1 MILALLTFL
10 AGVSISSIAIYYSV
24 LGLTSIFAAAFIP
37 IIVMGTVLEVSK
49 LVTAWWL
56 KANWH
61 RAPLALKSYLAL
73 AVVVLMLITS
83 MGIFGFLSKAHSDQG
98 LVSGDVAA
106 KIAVYDEKIKTAKEN
121 IEASRKQLKQMDDAV
136 DQIMGRSTSE
146 QGADKSNAVRRSQ
159 QRDRAALAKDIEANQ
174 KLITKLNEERAP
186 IAAEVRKVE
195 AEVGPIKYIA
205 ALIYGDNPD
214 ANLLEKSVVWV
225 ILTIVFVFDPLAVL
239 LLLASQMSFQWLKE
253 KKFNVP
259 SDVPTDEP
267 NVAPEPDTGP
277 KPKPYT
283 PSFRKAKFE
292 YKGTW
297 ANKKPKIEE
306 PMAAIIP
313 EPVVEP
319 IVPAYL
325 TPEKSFWEKPEGWV
339 NVPPQVYVPEP
350 TESQAPIYVDPSEA
364 FKGLPTVITN
374 PEPEPAPEPKL
385 NEIDATFWSMVE
397 ENIKTAK
404 EQWLADLP
412 EDKEK
417 KEEILKEAGLLT
429 ATMIDEPIKDKT
441 QTPEED
447 RIEKKK

>member
-1 MILALLTFL
+1 MILALLTFFTGI
-10 AGVSISSIAIYYSV
+10 AISSIAIYYSV

-37 IIVMGTVLEVSK
+37 IVVMGTVLEVSK

-56 KANWH
+56 KTNWQ
-61 RAPLALKSYLAL
+61 RAPYSLKSYLTL

-121 IEASRKQLKQMDDAV
+121 IEANRKQLKQMDDAV

-159 QRDRAALAKDIEANQ
+159 QKDRAALAKDIEANQ
-174 KLITKLNEERAP
+174 KLIASLNEERAP

-239 LLLASQMSFQWLKE
+239 LLLASQMSFQWLKDD
-253 KKFNVP
+253 KKDP
-259 SDVPTDEP
+259 PPEEP
-267 NVAPEPDTGP
+267 VSTEPAPEPGP
-277 KPKPYT
+277 KPEPYRPNFKKT
-283 PSFRKAKFE
+283 KFE
-292 YKGTW
+292 YKGSW
-297 ANKKPKIEE
+297 PNKKPKMEE

-313 EPVVEP
+313 DPVVEP
-319 IVPAYL
+319 KI
-325 TPEKSFWEKPEGWV
+325 
-339 NVPPQVYVPEP
+339 
-350 TESQAPIYVDPSEA
+350 ESVELVASSDLS
-364 FKGLPTVITN
+364 
-374 PEPEPAPEPKL
+374 L
-385 NEIDATFWSMVE
+385 NEVDTKFWNMVE
-397 ENIKTAK
+397 DNVKSAK

-417 KEEILKEAGLLT
+417 KEEILKEVGLLT
-429 ATMIDEPIKDKT
+429 AVDEPIKSKT
-441 QTPEED
+441 QTPDED
-447 RIEKKK
+447 NLESEKKK

>member
-1 MILALLTFL
+1 MILALLTFFTGI
-10 AGVSISSIAIYYSV
+10 AISSIAIYYSV

-37 IIVMGTVLEVSK
+37 IVVMGTVLEVSK

-56 KANWH
+56 KSNWQ
-61 RAPLALKSYLAL
+61 RAPVSLKSYLSL

-106 KIAVYDEKIKTAKEN
+106 KIAVFDEKIKTAKEN
-121 IEASRKQLKQMDDAV
+121 IESDRKQLKQMDDAV

-159 QRDRAALAKDIEANQ
+159 QKDRAALAKDIEANQ
-174 KLITKLNEERAP
+174 KLIASLNEERAP

-239 LLLASQMSFQWLKE
+239 LLLASQMSFQWLKDD
-253 KKFNVP
+253 KKDPP
-259 SDVPTDEP
+259 SEETVSTEP
-267 NVAPEPDTGP
+267 PPEPPP
-277 KPKPYT
+277 KPEPYR
-283 PSFRKAKFE
+283 PSFSKTKFE
-292 YKGTW
+292 YKGSW
-297 ANKKPKIEE
+297 PNKKPKVEE
-306 PMAAIIP
+306 PMAATIP

-319 IVPAYL
+319 VVPAYL
-325 TPEKSFWEKPEGWV
+325 TPDKSFWDKPEGWV
-339 NVPPQVYVPEP
+339 NVPPQVYTP
-350 TESQAPIYVDPSEA
+350 DPAIEDLVI
-364 FKGLPTVITN
+364 LPPV
-374 PEPEPAPEPKL
+374 
-385 NEIDATFWSMVE
+385 V
-397 ENIKTAK
+397 
-404 EQWLADLP
+404 
-412 EDKEK
+412 
-417 KEEILKEAGLLT
+417 
-429 ATMIDEPIKDKT
+429 IDEPIKDKT

-447 RIEKKK
+447 TLDSEKKK

>member
-1 MILALLTFL
+1 MILALLTFFTGI
-10 AGVSISSIAIYYSV
+10 AISSIAIYYSV

-37 IIVMGTVLEVSK
+37 IVVMGTVLEVSK
-49 LVTAWWL
+49 LVTAWLL
-56 KANWH
+56 KANWQ
-61 RAPLALKSYLAL
+61 RAPFSLKSYLAL

-121 IEASRKQLKQMDDAV
+121 IEANRRQLKQMDDAV

-159 QRDRAALAKDIEANQ
+159 QKDRAALAKDIEANQ
-174 KLITKLNEERAP
+174 KLIASLNEERAP

-253 KKFNVP
+253 DPKDTLP
-259 SDVPTDEP
+259 EEP
-267 NVAPEPDTGP
+267 VSTEPDLEPPKPEPYRP
-277 KPKPYT
+277 N
-283 PSFRKAKFE
+283 FRKTKFE

-297 ANKKPKIEE
+297 PNKKPKMEE
-306 PMAAIIP
+306 PLAAIIP
-313 EPVVEP
+313 DPVVEP
-319 IVPAYL
+319 KV
-325 TPEKSFWEKPEGWV
+325 
-339 NVPPQVYVPEP
+339 EP
-350 TESQAPIYVDPSEA
+350 VELLASSE
-364 FKGLPTVITN
+364 LP
-374 PEPEPAPEPKL
+374 L
-385 NEIDATFWSMVE
+385 NEVDAKFWNMVE
-397 ENIKTAK
+397 ENVKTAK
-404 EQWLADLP
+404 EQWIADLP

-417 KEEILKEAGLLT
+417 KEEILKEVGLLPPVV
-429 ATMIDEPIKDKT
+429 IDEPIKDKT

-447 RIEKKK
+447 NLESEKKK

>member
-1 MILALLTFL
+1 MILALLTFFTGI
-10 AGVSISSIAIYYSV
+10 AISSIAIYYSV
-24 LGLTSIFAAAFIP
+24 LGLTSIFAAAFMP
-37 IIVMGTVLEVSK
+37 IVIMGTVLEVSK

-56 KANWH
+56 KSNWQ
-61 RAPLALKSYLAL
+61 RAPFSLKSYLTL

-106 KIAVYDEKIKTAKEN
+106 KIAVFDEKIKTAKEN
-121 IEASRKQLKQMDDAV
+121 IEANRRQLKQMDDAV

-159 QRDRAALAKDIEANQ
+159 QKDRAALAKDIEANQ
-174 KLITKLNEERAP
+174 KQIASLNEERAP

-253 KKFNVP
+253 DPKDTP
-259 SDVPTDEP
+259 PEEP
-267 NVAPEPDTGP
+267 VNTEPAPEPP
-277 KPKPYT
+277 KPEPYR
-283 PSFRKAKFE
+283 PNFRKTKFE

-297 ANKKPKIEE
+297 PNKKPKMEE
-306 PMAAIIP
+306 PLAAIIP
-313 EPVVEP
+313 DPVVEP
-319 IVPAYL
+319 KL
-325 TPEKSFWEKPEGWV
+325 
-339 NVPPQVYVPEP
+339 EP
-350 TESQAPIYVDPSEA
+350 VELLASSDAS
-364 FKGLPTVITN
+364 
-374 PEPEPAPEPKL
+374 L
-385 NEIDATFWSMVE
+385 NEVDAKFWNMVE
-397 ENIKTAK
+397 DNVKSAK

-417 KEEILKEAGLLT
+417 KEEILKEVGLIT
-429 ATMIDEPIKDKT
+429 EVDEPIKSKT

-447 RIEKKK
+447 NLESEKKK

>member
-1 MILALLTFL
+1 MILALLTFFTGI
-10 AGVSISSIAIYYSV
+10 AISSIAIYYSV
-24 LGLTSIFAAAFIP
+24 LGLTSIFAAAFMP
-37 IIVMGTVLEVSK
+37 IVIMGTVLEVSK
-49 LVTAWWL
+49 LVTSWWL
-56 KANWH
+56 KSNWE
-61 RAPLALKSYLAL
+61 RAPVSLKSYLTL

-121 IEASRKQLKQMDDAV
+121 IESDRRQLKQMDEAV

-159 QRDRAALAKDIEANQ
+159 QKDRAALAKDIEANQ
-174 KLITKLNEERAP
+174 KLIASLNEERAP

-253 KKFNVP
+253 DPKDTPPEEPV
-259 SDVPTDEP
+259 STEPTP
-267 NVAPEPDTGP
+267 KPPPKPEP
-277 KPKPYT
+277 YR

-292 YKGTW
+292 YKGSW
-297 ANKKPKIEE
+297 PNKKPKVEE
-306 PMAAIIP
+306 PMAANIP
-313 EPVVEP
+313 KPVVEP
-319 IVPAYL
+319 KLDPVGLLASSDVSL
-325 TPEKSFWEKPEGWV
+325 NAVDAKFW
-339 NVPPQVYVPEP
+339 N
-350 TESQAPIYVDPSEA
+350 
-364 FKGLPTVITN
+364 
-374 PEPEPAPEPKL
+374 
-385 NEIDATFWSMVE
+385 MVE
-397 ENIKTAK
+397 ENVKTAK
-404 EQWLADLP
+404 EQWVADLP

-417 KEEILKEAGLLT
+417 KEEILKEVGLLS
-429 ATMIDEPIKDKT
+429 IDESIKSKT

-447 RIEKKK
+447 NLESEKKK

>member
-1 MILALLTFL
+1 MILALLTFF
-10 AGVSISSIAIYYSV
+10 AGIAISSIAIYYSV
-24 LGLTSIFAAAFIP
+24 LGLTSIFASAFIP
-37 IIVMGTVLEVSK
+37 IVVMGTVLEVSK

-56 KANWH
+56 KANWQ
-61 RAPLALKSYLAL
+61 RAPLSLKSYLAL

-121 IEASRKQLKQMDDAV
+121 IEANRRQLKQMDEAV

-159 QRDRAALAKDIEANQ
+159 QKDRAALAKDIEVNQ
-174 KLITKLNEERAP
+174 KLIASLNEERAP

-253 KKFNVP
+253 DPKVTP
-259 SDVPTDEP
+259 PEEP
-267 NVAPEPDTGP
+267 VSTEPKPEPP
-277 KPKPYT
+277 KPEPYR
-283 PSFRKAKFE
+283 PNFRKTKFE

-297 ANKKPKIEE
+297 PNKKPKMEE

-313 EPVVEP
+313 DPVVEP
-319 IVPAYL
+319 KV
-325 TPEKSFWEKPEGWV
+325 
-339 NVPPQVYVPEP
+339 
-350 TESQAPIYVDPSEA
+350 
-364 FKGLPTVITN
+364 
-374 PEPEPAPEPKL
+374 EPAELLASSEVPL
-385 NEIDATFWSMVE
+385 NEVDVKFWNMVE
-397 ENIKTAK
+397 ENVKNAK
-404 EQWLADLP
+404 EQWIADLP
-412 EDKEK
+412 EDKDK
-417 KEEILKEAGLLT
+417 KEEILKEVGLLPT
-429 ATMIDEPIKDKT
+429 VVIDEPIKDKT

-447 RIEKKK
+447 DLESEKKK

>member
-1 MILALLTFL
+1 MILALLTFF
-10 AGVSISSIAIYYSV
+10 AGISISSIAIYYSV
-24 LGLTSIFAAAFIP
+24 LGLTTIFASAFIP
-37 IIVMGTVLEVSK
+37 IVVMGTVLEVSK

-56 KANWH
+56 KANWQ
-61 RAPLALKSYLAL
+61 RAPFSLKSYLAL

-121 IEASRKQLKQMDDAV
+121 IEANRRQLKQMDEAV

-146 QGADKSNAVRRSQ
+146 QGADKANAVRRSQ
-159 QRDRAALAKDIEANQ
+159 QRDRVALAKDIEANQ
-174 KLITKLNEERAP
+174 KLIANLNEERAP

-253 KKFNVP
+253 DSKDKPPEAPIN
-259 SDVPTDEP
+259 TEP
-267 NVAPEPDTGP
+267 ILDPPPDLGP
-277 KPKPYT
+277 KPEPYK
-283 PSFRKAKFE
+283 PSFRKTKFE
-292 YKGTW
+292 YKGNW
-297 ANKKPKIEE
+297 PNKKPKVEE

-313 EPVVEP
+313 EPVIEP
-319 IVPAYL
+319 VVPAYL
-325 TPEKSFWEKPEGWV
+325 TPEKSFWDKPEGWV
-339 NVPPQVYVPEP
+339 NVPQQVYIPESAPDP
-350 TESQAPIYVDPSEA
+350 T
-364 FKGLPTVITN
+364 
-374 PEPEPAPEPKL
+374 L
-385 NEIDATFWSMVE
+385 NEVDARFWTMVE
-397 ENIKTAK
+397 ENVKTAK
-404 EQWLADLP
+404 EQWIADLP

-417 KEEILKEAGLLT
+417 KEEILKEVGLLPPVI
-429 ATMIDEPIKDKT
+429 IDEPIKDKS
-441 QTPEED
+441 QIPEED
-447 RIEKKK
+447 HIEKKK

>member
-1 MILALLTFL
+1 MILALLTFFTGI
-10 AGVSISSIAIYYSV
+10 AISSIAIYYSV
-24 LGLTSIFAAAFIP
+24 LGLTSIFAAAYIP
-37 IIVMGTVLEVSK
+37 IVVMGTVLEVSK

-56 KANWH
+56 KANWE
-61 RAPLALKSYLAL
+61 RAPYSLKSYLSL

-98 LVSGDVAA
+98 LVSGDVQS
-106 KIAVYDEKIKTAKEN
+106 KIAIYDEKIKTAKEN
-121 IEASRKQLKQMDDAV
+121 IEANRRQLKQMDDAV

-174 KLITKLNEERAP
+174 KLIASLNEERAP

-253 KKFNVP
+253 DPKDKPPEEPVNTK
-259 SDVPTDEP
+259 PT
-267 NVAPEPDTGP
+267 PELGP
-277 KPKPYT
+277 KPEPYR
-283 PSFRKAKFE
+283 PNFRKAKFE
-292 YKGTW
+292 YKGSW
-297 ANKKPKIEE
+297 PNKKPKMEE

-313 EPVVEP
+313 KPTIEPV
-319 IVPAYL
+319 VPAYL

-339 NVPPQVYVPEP
+339 SVPPQVYTPDSVIEP
-350 TESQAPIYVDPSEA
+350 T
-364 FKGLPTVITN
+364 
-374 PEPEPAPEPKL
+374 PEPKL
-385 NEIDATFWSMVE
+385 NEVDATFWSMVE
-397 ENIKTAK
+397 ENVKTAK
-404 EQWLADLP
+404 EQWLADRP
-412 EDKEK
+412 EDKDK
-417 KEEILKEAGLLT
+417 KEEILKEVGLLST
-429 ATMIDEPIKDKT
+429 PDEPIKDKT

-447 RIEKKK
+447 NLESEKKK

>member
-1 MILALLTFL
+1 MILALLTFFTGI
-10 AGVSISSIAIYYSV
+10 AISSIAIYYSV
-24 LGLTSIFAAAFIP
+24 LGLTSIFASAFMP
-37 IIVMGTVLEVSK
+37 IVIMGTVLEVSK

-56 KANWH
+56 KANWQ
-61 RAPLALKSYLAL
+61 RAPIALKSYLSL

-83 MGIFGFLSKAHSDQG
+83 MGIFGYLSKAHSDQG

-136 DQIMGRSTSE
+136 EQIMGRSTSE

-174 KLITKLNEERAP
+174 KLIASLNEERAP

-253 KKFNVP
+253 DPKDTPPEEPV
-259 SDVPTDEP
+259 STEPTPD
-267 NVAPEPDTGP
+267 PEPPP
-277 KPKPYT
+277 KPEPYK

-292 YKGTW
+292 YKGSW
-297 ANKKPKIEE
+297 PNKKPKVEE
-306 PMAAIIP
+306 PMAATIP

-319 IVPAYL
+319 VMPAYL
-325 TPEKSFWEKPEGWV
+325 TPDKSFWDKPEGWV
-339 NVPPQVYVPEP
+339 NIPPQVYIPES
-350 TESQAPIYVDPSEA
+350 TEDHTTMYVTPDEA
-364 FKGLPTVITN
+364 FKGLPT
-374 PEPEPAPEPKL
+374 
-385 NEIDATFWSMVE
+385 SVE
-397 ENIKTAK
+397 
-404 EQWLADLP
+404 
-412 EDKEK
+412 
-417 KEEILKEAGLLT
+417 LT
-429 ATMIDEPIKDKT
+429 AVVDEPIKDKT

>member
-10 AGVSISSIAIYYSV
+10 AGISISSIAIYYSV

-37 IIVMGTVLEVSK
+37 IVVMGTVLEVSK

-61 RAPLALKSYLAL
+61 RAPYSLKSYLSL

-121 IEASRKQLKQMDDAV
+121 IESDRRQLKQMDEAV
-136 DQIMGRSTSE
+136 DQIMGRSSDE
-146 QGADKSNAVRRSQ
+146 KGADKSNAVRRSQ
-159 QRDRAALAKDIEANQ
+159 QKDRAALAKDIEVNQ
-174 KLITKLNEERAP
+174 KLIASLNEERAP

-205 ALIYGDNPD
+205 ALLYGDNPD

-239 LLLASQMSFQWLKE
+239 LLLASQMSFQWLKDD
-253 KKFNVP
+253 KKEPPPEEPVSTEP
-259 SDVPTDEP
+259 SPDPP
-267 NVAPEPDTGP
+267 PKPEP
-277 KPKPYT
+277 YR

-292 YKGTW
+292 YKGSW
-297 ANKKPKIEE
+297 PSKKPKVEE
-306 PMAAIIP
+306 PMAAIMP

-319 IVPAYL
+319 VVPTYL
-325 TPEKSFWEKPEGWV
+325 TPNKSFWDKPEGWV
-339 NVPPQVYVPEP
+339 SVPPQVYISES
-350 TESQAPIYVDPSEA
+350 TEDHTPVYVDPNEA
-364 FKGLPTVITN
+364 FKGLPTTIVV
-374 PEPEPAPEPKL
+374 PEVKEEVKEPE
-385 NEIDATFWSMVE
+385 
-397 ENIKTAK
+397 
-404 EQWLADLP
+404 
-412 EDKEK
+412 
-417 KEEILKEAGLLT
+417 LLT
-429 ATMIDEPIKDKT
+429 TDEPIKDKAE
-441 QTPEED
+441 TPEED

>member
-1 MILALLTFL
+1 MILALLTFFTGI
-10 AGVSISSIAIYYSV
+10 AISSIAIYYSV

-37 IIVMGTVLEVSK
+37 IVVMGTVLEVSK

-56 KANWH
+56 KSNWQ
-61 RAPLALKSYLAL
+61 RAPVSLKSYLSL

-106 KIAVYDEKIKTAKEN
+106 KIAVFDEKIKTAKEN
-121 IEASRKQLKQMDDAV
+121 IESDRRQLKQMDDAV

-159 QRDRAALAKDIEANQ
+159 QKDRAALAKDIEANQ
-174 KLITKLNEERAP
+174 KLIASLNEERAP

-239 LLLASQMSFQWLKE
+239 LLLASQMSFQWLKDD
-253 KKFNVP
+253 KKDPPLEETV
-259 SDVPTDEP
+259 STEPT
-267 NVAPEPDTGP
+267 PEPPP
-277 KPKPYT
+277 KPEPYR
-283 PSFRKAKFE
+283 PNFRKTKFE

-297 ANKKPKIEE
+297 PNKKPKMEE
-306 PMAAIIP
+306 PMAAKIP

-319 IVPAYL
+319 VVPTYL
-325 TPEKSFWEKPEGWV
+325 TPDKSFWDKPEGWV
-339 NVPPQVYVPEP
+339 NVPPQVYTP
-350 TESQAPIYVDPSEA
+350 DPAIEDLVI
-364 FKGLPTVITN
+364 LP
-374 PEPEPAPEPKL
+374 PA
-385 NEIDATFWSMVE
+385 V
-397 ENIKTAK
+397 
-404 EQWLADLP
+404 
-412 EDKEK
+412 
-417 KEEILKEAGLLT
+417 
-429 ATMIDEPIKDKT
+429 IDEPIKDKT

-447 RIEKKK
+447 NLDSEKKK

>member
-1 MILALLTFL
+1 MILALLTFFTGI
-10 AGVSISSIAIYYSV
+10 AISSIAIYYSV
-24 LGLTSIFAAAFIP
+24 LGLTSIFAAAFMP
-37 IIVMGTVLEVSK
+37 IVIMGTVLEVSK

-56 KANWH
+56 KSNWQ
-61 RAPLALKSYLAL
+61 RAPFSLKSYLTL

-106 KIAVYDEKIKTAKEN
+106 KIAVFDEKIKTAKEN
-121 IEASRKQLKQMDDAV
+121 IEANRRQLKQMDDAV

-159 QRDRAALAKDIEANQ
+159 QKDRAALAKDIEVNQ
-174 KLITKLNEERAP
+174 KQIASLNEERAP

-253 KKFNVP
+253 DPKDTP
-259 SDVPTDEP
+259 PEEP
-267 NVAPEPDTGP
+267 VKTEPAPEPPP
-277 KPKPYT
+277 KPEPYR
-283 PSFRKAKFE
+283 PNFRKTKFE

-297 ANKKPKIEE
+297 PNKKPKMEE
-306 PMAAIIP
+306 PLAAIIP
-313 EPVVEP
+313 DPVVEP
-319 IVPAYL
+319 KI
-325 TPEKSFWEKPEGWV
+325 
-339 NVPPQVYVPEP
+339 
-350 TESQAPIYVDPSEA
+350 ESVELLASSEA
-364 FKGLPTVITN
+364 S
-374 PEPEPAPEPKL
+374 L
-385 NEIDATFWSMVE
+385 NEVDAKFWNMVE
-397 ENIKTAK
+397 DNVKSAK

-417 KEEILKEAGLLT
+417 KEEILKEVGLIT
-429 ATMIDEPIKDKT
+429 EVDEPIKSKT

-447 RIEKKK
+447 NLESEKKK

>member
-73 AVVVLMLITS
+73 AVLVLMLITS

-121 IEASRKQLKQMDDAV
+121 IEANRRQLKQMDDAV

-174 KLITKLNEERAP
+174 KLIASLNEERAP

-239 LLLASQMSFQWLKE
+239 LLLASQMSFQWLRE
-253 KKFNVP
+253 DPEDTPPQEPV
-259 SDVPTDEP
+259 STEPT
-267 NVAPEPDTGP
+267 PDLGP
-277 KPKPYT
+277 KPEPYK
-283 PSFRKAKFE
+283 PSFRKTKFE
-292 YKGTW
+292 YKGSW
-297 ANKKPKIEE
+297 PSKKPKVEE

-313 EPVVEP
+313 EPVIEP
-319 IVPAYL
+319 VTPSYL
-325 TPEKSFWEKPEGWV
+325 NTEKSFWEKPEGWV
-339 NVPPQVYVPEP
+339 NVPHQVH
-350 TESQAPIYVDPSEA
+350 T
-364 FKGLPTVITN
+364 
-374 PEPEPAPEPKL
+374 PEPEPEPKL
-385 NEIDATFWSMVE
+385 NEVDATFWSMVE
-397 ENIKTAK
+397 ENVKTAK
-404 EQWLADLP
+404 EQWIADLP
-412 EDKEK
+412 EDRAK
-417 KEEILKEAGLLT
+417 KEEILKEVGLL
-429 ATMIDEPIKDKT
+429 ATDEPIKDKA
-441 QTPEED
+441 QIPEED
-447 RIEKKK
+447 QIEKKK

>member
-1 MILALLTFL
+1 MILALLTFF
-10 AGVSISSIAIYYSV
+10 AGISISSIAIYYSV
-24 LGLTSIFAAAFIP
+24 LGLTSIFASAFIP
-37 IIVMGTVLEVSK
+37 IVVMGTVLEVSK

-56 KANWH
+56 KANWQ
-61 RAPLALKSYLAL
+61 RAPFSLKSYLAL

-121 IEASRKQLKQMDDAV
+121 IEANRRQLKQMDEAV

-146 QGADKSNAVRRSQ
+146 QGADKANAVRRSQ

-174 KLITKLNEERAP
+174 KLIASLNEERAP

-253 KKFNVP
+253 DSKDKPPEAPIN
-259 SDVPTDEP
+259 TEP
-267 NVAPEPDTGP
+267 ILDPPPDLGP
-277 KPKPYT
+277 KPEPYK
-283 PSFRKAKFE
+283 PSFRKTKFD
-292 YKGTW
+292 YKGNW
-297 ANKKPKIEE
+297 PNKKPKVEE
-306 PMAAIIP
+306 PIAAIIP
-313 EPVVEP
+313 DPVIEPA
-319 IVPAYL
+319 VPAYL
-325 TPEKSFWEKPEGWV
+325 TPEKSFWDKPEGWV
-339 NVPPQVYVPEP
+339 NVPQQVYIPESSPDP
-350 TESQAPIYVDPSEA
+350 T
-364 FKGLPTVITN
+364 
-374 PEPEPAPEPKL
+374 L
-385 NEIDATFWSMVE
+385 NEVDARFWTMVE
-397 ENIKTAK
+397 ENVKTAK
-404 EQWLADLP
+404 EQWIADLP

-417 KEEILKEAGLLT
+417 KEEILKEVGLLPPVT
-429 ATMIDEPIKDKT
+429 IDEPIKDKS
-441 QTPEED
+441 QIPEED
-447 RIEKKK
+447 HIEKKK